1 MYKSL
6 CLFVVFII
14 LICLQQMVFEG
25 TIGNG
30 FHGDIAVDDVSVTK
44 GLCQLPGIVF
54 EMLVWWGRGGDV

>member
-1 MYKSL
+1 
-6 CLFVVFII
+6 
-14 LICLQQMVFEG
+14 MVFEG